1 MADRENIGNF
11 AKITDM
17 TNIDNSKIIDIVAD
31 RIRGADNGTL
41 FFSNSFP
48 EYGDEYIGHIM
59 SNLVKSGELYRI
71 GRGVYLKTSST
82 RFGLVYPSIDTIAK
96 AIAERDNAEILPTGA
111 MALNILG
118 LSTQVPMSPIFIT
131 SGSARVI
138 NIGGRNIY
146 FKRAVPRNFA
156 VKGKKR
162 RLIVQALKAIG
173 EKNMTVDDYE
183 RIGTLIQEFKET
195 EDFENDLKA
204 MPTWIRR
211 IFLKYSN
218 S

>member
-1 MADRENIGNF
+1 
-11 AKITDM
+11 
-17 TNIDNSKIIDIVAD
+17 
-31 RIRGADNGTL
+31 
-41 FFSNSFP
+41 
-48 EYGDEYIGHIM
+48 
-59 SNLVKSGELYRI
+59 
-71 GRGVYLKTSST
+71 
-82 RFGLVYPSIDTIAK
+82 
-96 AIAERDNAEILPTGA
+96 
-111 MALNILG
+111 
-118 LSTQVPMSPIFIT
+118 MSPIFIT

-138 NIGGRNIY
+138 NIGGRSIY

-156 VKGKKR
+156 IKGKKR

-218 S
+218 N